1 MRAPIVFRGLLF
13 LLAVFQ
19 LLILVLALPQ
29 PDALNSHIPRY
40 FVVGM
45 VIAVWA
51 LFLVPFIG
59 LWFYQRW
66 ARVVFIVILVIAVL
80 ISFRRSHIHLGVHLP
95 FFFSTIGL
103 LQHGFYGAVTAMMFL
118 PPIREFFGK
127 RSNQAMKRIATR
139 VENQLS

>member
-13 LLAVFQ
+13 SLAAFQ

-29 PDALNSHIPRY
+29 PGALNSHIPHL
-40 FVVGM
+40 VVGM

-51 LFLVPFIG
+51 LFLVPLIG

-66 ARVVFIVILVIAVL
+66 ARVIFIVILVIAFL
-80 ISFRRSHIHLGVHLP
+80 ISFRRSHIHLDVHLP

-127 RSNQAMKRIATR
+127 QSNQQLELTAT
-139 VENQLS
+139 VV

>member
-13 LLAVFQ
+13 SLAVFQ
-19 LLILVLALPQ
+19 LLILVLALPPQ
-29 PDALNSHIPRY
+29 PGALNSHIPRY
-40 FVVGM
+40 VVVGM

-51 LFLVPFIG
+51 LLLVPLIG

-66 ARVVFIVILVIAVL
+66 ARVVFLVILVIAVL

-95 FFFSTIGL
+95 FLFSTIGL

-127 RSNQAMKRIATR
+127 RSNQPLELTATVR
-139 VENQLS
+139 

>member
-13 LLAVFQ
+13 SLAVFQ
-19 LLILVLALPQ
+19 LLILILALPQ
-29 PDALNSHIPRY
+29 ADALNSHIRY

-51 LFLVPFIG
+51 LFLVPLIG

-80 ISFRRSHIHLGVHLP
+80 ISFRRSHIHLDVHLP
-95 FFFSTIGL
+95 FFFSTIAL

-118 PPIREFFGK
+118 PPVSELFGK
-127 RSNQAMKRIATR
+127 RSNQSLEPTPDRR
-139 VENQLS
+139 

>member
-13 LLAVFQ
+13 SLAIFQ
-19 LLILVLALPQ
+19 LLILVLPLPAQ
-29 PDALNSHIPRY
+29 PHALNSHIPRY
-40 FVVGM
+40 FVAGM

-51 LFLVPFIG
+51 LFLVPLIG

-80 ISFRRSHIHLGVHLP
+80 ITFRRSHIHLGVHLP
-95 FFFSTIGL
+95 FLFSTIGL

-118 PPIREFFGK
+118 PPIREFFRK
-127 RSNQAMKRIATR
+127 RPNKALELTAT
-139 VENQLS
+139 VV